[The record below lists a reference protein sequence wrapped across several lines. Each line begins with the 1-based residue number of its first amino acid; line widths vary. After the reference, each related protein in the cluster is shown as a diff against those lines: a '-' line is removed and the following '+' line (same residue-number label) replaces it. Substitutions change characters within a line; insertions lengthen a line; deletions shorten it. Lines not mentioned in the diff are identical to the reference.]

1 MSTDQS
7 RELTMVVT
15 NTLIV
20 RDIRR
25 SVAFYRDVLGATV
38 LREGEPTFLRLGNI
52 WLTINRG
59 GGPTDDK
66 PEVVASPPRDPNVLS
81 VFLNLR
87 VTDIRR
93 YYDLWSS
100 RGAKFITEPKVH
112 ATELRC
118 YMRDPDGYLIEVGQ
132 TTMTAGH
139 PQLSTVLQ
147 SELDRCPNH
156 QIVDHSQRLWG
167 QTDEATLK
175 GVMLRHR
182 RAVEVGELTKRQS
195 ICDAF
200 TQLAIVPVLEPHQN
214 QRAQNLRRR

>member
-1 MSTDQS
+1 MLTLE
-7 RELTMVVT
+7 REFMMPQTNQIAKLNFVVT

-20 RDIRR
+20 KDIQQ

-38 LREGEPTFLRLGNI
+38 LREGEPTFLRLGNV

-66 PEVVASPPRDPNVLS
+66 PEVIASPPRDPSALS
-81 VFLNLR
+81 IFLNLR

-132 TTMTAGH
+132 TTMT
-139 PQLSTVLQ
+139 
-147 SELDRCPNH
+147 
-156 QIVDHSQRLWG
+156 
-167 QTDEATLK
+167 TDP
-175 GVMLRHR
+175 
-182 RAVEVGELTKRQS
+182 
-195 ICDAF
+195 
-200 TQLAIVPVLEPHQN
+200 LALYT
-214 QRAQNLRRR
+214 

>member
-15 NTLIV
+15 NTVIV
-20 RDIRR
+20 RDISR

-66 PEVVASPPRDPNVLS
+66 PDVVASPPRDPNVLS
-81 VFLNLR
+81 IFLNLR
-87 VTDIRR
+87 VADIRR
-93 YYDLWSS
+93 CHEVWSS
-100 RGAKFITEPKVH
+100 LCASFITEPKVH

-132 TTMTAGH
+132 TTMTPG
-139 PQLSTVLQ
+139 P
-147 SELDRCPNH
+147 LD
-156 QIVDHSQRLWG
+156 LY
-167 QTDEATLK
+167 A
-175 GVMLRHR
+175 
-182 RAVEVGELTKRQS
+182 
-195 ICDAF
+195 
-200 TQLAIVPVLEPHQN
+200 
-214 QRAQNLRRR
+214 

>member
-1 MSTDQS
+1 MMSRSNQS
-7 RELTMVVT
+7 AELKLVVT

-20 RDIRR
+20 RDIQS

-38 LREGEPTFLRLGNI
+38 LREGEPTFLRLGNV

-81 VFLNLR
+81 IFLNLR

-93 YYDLWSS
+93 SCDLWVS

-132 TTMTAGH
+132 TTMT
-139 PQLSTVLQ
+139 
-147 SELDRCPNH
+147 
-156 QIVDHSQRLWG
+156 
-167 QTDEATLK
+167 TDP
-175 GVMLRHR
+175 
-182 RAVEVGELTKRQS
+182 
-195 ICDAF
+195 
-200 TQLAIVPVLEPHQN
+200 LALYT
-214 QRAQNLRRR
+214 

>member
-1 MSTDQS
+1 MSGPDQS
-7 RELTMVVT
+7 AELRLVVT

-20 RDIRR
+20 ADIQG

-52 WLTINRG
+52 WLTINGG

-66 PEVVASPPRDPNVLS
+66 PEVVASPPRDQNVLS
-81 VFLNLR
+81 IFLNLR
-87 VTDIRR
+87 VTDIKR

-132 TTMTAGH
+132 TTMTAS
-139 PQLSTVLQ
+139 P
-147 SELDRCPNH
+147 LD
-156 QIVDHSQRLWG
+156 LY
-167 QTDEATLK
+167 A
-175 GVMLRHR
+175 
-182 RAVEVGELTKRQS
+182 
-195 ICDAF
+195 
-200 TQLAIVPVLEPHQN
+200 
-214 QRAQNLRRR
+214 

>member
-1 MSTDQS
+1 MSQSDQNA
-7 RELTMVVT
+7 ELKLVVT

-20 RDIRR
+20 RDVQS
-25 SVAFYRDVLGATV
+25 SVAFYRNVLGATV
-38 LREGEPTFLRLGNI
+38 LREGEPTFLRLGNV

-81 VFLNLR
+81 IFLNLR

-93 YYDLWSS
+93 YYDLWVS

-132 TTMTAGH
+132 TTITAD
-139 PQLSTVLQ
+139 P
-147 SELDRCPNH
+147 
-156 QIVDHSQRLWG
+156 
-167 QTDEATLK
+167 
-175 GVMLRHR
+175 
-182 RAVEVGELTKRQS
+182 
-195 ICDAF
+195 
-200 TQLAIVPVLEPHQN
+200 LALYT
-214 QRAQNLRRR
+214 